1 MCREGHPL
9 RGCKGKSIQFPETK
23 MLNSDRQDFGG
34 PLLNLA
40 NLNPHSPG
48 ATGQWEGSPQ
58 GLEGI
63 KSLEEV

>member
-1 MCREGHPL
+1 
-9 RGCKGKSIQFPETK
+9 
-23 MLNSDRQDFGG
+23 MLNSDPQDFGG

-40 NLNPHSPG
+40 DLNPHSPG